1 MSVRKDRDLG
11 THLTGISS
19 NTQRVTLRRG
29 GGGGF
34 VGGGALSRSG
44 AKVLVIHLRVLGH
57 LDHGHLELAV
67 GREEREVHVTDGDV
81 VVRRAVEAEPA
92 KCMLDLEAANLE
104 VPVSVVGSATD
115 LRRELHHLDVGS
127 KAGEKKGKEEGRE
140 KKLFL
145 ELND

>member
-1 MSVRKDRDLG
+1 MSVRKDRDLR

-34 VGGGALSRSG
+34 VGGGALCRGG
-44 AKVLVIHLRVLGH
+44 AKVLVILLRVLGH

-67 GREEREVHVTDGDV
+67 GREEREIFGADDHAD
-81 VVRRAVEAEPA
+81 VRRAVGAEPA
-92 KCMLDLEAANLE
+92 KCMLHLVAANLE
-104 VPVSVVGSATD
+104 VPVRVVGSATD

-127 KAGEKKGKEEGRE
+127 EAG
-140 KKLFL
+140 
-145 ELND
+145 